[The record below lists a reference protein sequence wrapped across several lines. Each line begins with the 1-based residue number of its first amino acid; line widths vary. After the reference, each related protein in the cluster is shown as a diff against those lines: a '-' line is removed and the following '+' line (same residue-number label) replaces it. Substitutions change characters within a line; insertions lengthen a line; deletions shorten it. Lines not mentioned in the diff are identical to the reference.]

1 MPTTDDKAAQDKAN
15 LTRIRENQRRSRARR
30 KEYLQELEQRIRAYE
45 QQGIEAST
53 EIQQAARKV
62 ADENRKLRALLV
74 QQGIDESS
82 IESYLHSPTATP
94 SIGQSA
100 AGESATQVLDHL
112 LVSRHSSFDS
122 TGTSLPHTAG
132 LDPDSSRRSSIS
144 YVSGGLSNPSTHGSH
159 LSLSMAEVQQSTT
172 IQSYG
177 SLIMNNDPQNFPGHV
192 MPGFAEGSKQGFGV
206 RPLPLSAASH
216 RPTLHLSRH
225 AVSDPTGMW
234 SEPPQMSPISSYSL
248 HTNTDSRSQ
257 AHSYLERP
265 VQLSQRRAHTYSTAW
280 SAELGSGSSMDNS
293 GIINSGYTP
302 LVSEESLQQS
312 GYGDKIQES
321 GYSELADA
329 SQQFPANRE
338 SPKQDWDQTQKGHF
352 VKPEFGFL

>member
-1 MPTTDDKAAQDKAN
+1 MFVTIFVNQFYITISMAHVLIMPTTDDKAAQDKAN

-30 KEYLQELEQRIRAYE
+30 KEYLQELEQRIRVYE

-82 IESYLHSPTATP
+82 IESYLHSPNATP
-94 SIGQSA
+94 SLGQSA

-122 TGTSLPHTAG
+122 T
-132 LDPDSSRRSSIS
+132 
-144 YVSGGLSNPSTHGSH
+144 
-159 LSLSMAEVQQSTT
+159 
-172 IQSYG
+172 
-177 SLIMNNDPQNFPGHV
+177 GHV

-248 HTNTDSRSQ
+248 QTNTDSQSQ

-280 SAELGSGSSMDNS
+280 SAELGSGSSIDNS
-293 GIINSGYTP
+293 GIINAGYTP
-302 LVSEESLQQS
+302 LVSEDNIPQS
-312 GYGDKIQES
+312 AYSDKIQES
-321 GYSELADA
+321 GYSEVADP
-329 SQQFPANRE
+329 SQQFPANSE
-338 SPKQDWDQTQKGHF
+338 SPKQDWDQTQKAHF
-352 VKPEFGFL
+352 VKPEFRFL